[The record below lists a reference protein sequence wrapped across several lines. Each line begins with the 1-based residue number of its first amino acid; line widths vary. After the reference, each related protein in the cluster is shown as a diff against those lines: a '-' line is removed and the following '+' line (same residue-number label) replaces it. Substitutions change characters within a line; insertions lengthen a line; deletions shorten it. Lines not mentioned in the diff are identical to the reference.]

1 MYNSA
6 RNRCLQI
13 SAIFFGRLGIYLFS
27 YKRCFPEIF
36 LNFKTYGG
44 NMLFKS
50 KFFHFVCALCLV
62 LSMTV
67 LAFGDTI
74 RLKDGS
80 IIKGKIVNF
89 NGGKFTVV
97 IEDGTRQRQ
106 MNFAADEVE
115 SIMFDSGSMPADMPS
130 NQTNTGNNNTNS
142 TIITVGQT
150 NKTTNPQT
158 TAPKTSQAE
167 TINQPSGAS
176 NTATSTPKPIEINV
190 KVLADNTSN
199 GWTNSG
205 WVVRKGQKIRISG
218 GGRVSLGKGRS
229 TTPDGISSLPDNNKL
244 MPNEKTGGL
253 IAVIGDDNNAFI
265 FIGSSREFTATRDG
279 ALFLGVNEG
288 NLDDNT
294 GAFDIKIEIFPDTD
308 N

>member
-1 MYNSA
+1 
-6 RNRCLQI
+6 
-13 SAIFFGRLGIYLFS
+13 
-27 YKRCFPEIF
+27 
-36 LNFKTYGG
+36 
-44 NMLFKS
+44 MLLKS
-50 KFFHFVCALCLV
+50 KFFRVVSVLCLA

-67 LAFGDTI
+67 WAFADTI

-80 IIKGKIVNF
+80 IVKGKIVNF

-106 MNFAADEVE
+106 MSFTADEVE
-115 SIMFDSGSMPADMPS
+115 SITFDANSMPIDKPS
-130 NQTNTGNNNTNS
+130 NQTSNRNDDPNS

-150 NKTTNPQT
+150 KKPTNSQTTSPSTNPPET
-158 TAPKTSQAE
+158 TQ
-167 TINQPSGAS
+167 
-176 NTATSTPKPIEINV
+176 KPIELSV

-205 WVVRKGQKIRISG
+205 WVVRKGQKIRITSN
-218 GGRVSLGKGRS
+218 GRVSLGKGRYTS
-229 TTPDGISSLPDNNKL
+229 PNGISSLPDANKL
-244 MPNEKTGGL
+244 LPNEATGAL

-265 FIGSSREFTATRDG
+265 LVGSSHEFTATQDG

-294 GAFDIKIEIFPDTD
+294 GAFDVRVEIFPDIS

>member
-1 MYNSA
+1 
-6 RNRCLQI
+6 
-13 SAIFFGRLGIYLFS
+13 
-27 YKRCFPEIF
+27 
-36 LNFKTYGG
+36 
-44 NMLFKS
+44 MLFKS
-50 KFFHFVCALCLV
+50 KLFHFVCALCLV

-294 GAFDIKIEIFPDTD
+294 GVFDIKIEIFPDTD

>member
-1 MYNSA
+1 
-6 RNRCLQI
+6 
-13 SAIFFGRLGIYLFS
+13 
-27 YKRCFPEIF
+27 
-36 LNFKTYGG
+36 
-44 NMLFKS
+44 MLFKS
-50 KFFHFVCALCLV
+50 NFFRVVCALCLA

-67 LAFGDTI
+67 SAFADTI

-97 IEDGTRQRQ
+97 IEDGTRTRQ
-106 MNFAADEVE
+106 MSFTADEVD
-115 SIMFDSGSMPADMPS
+115 SIIFDADSMPTAKTS
-130 NQTNTGNNNTNS
+130 NQTNTDS

-158 TAPKTSQAE
+158 TSPKTNRTE
-167 TINQPSGAS
+167 TADTS
-176 NTATSTPKPIEINV
+176 ATTPPKPIEINV
-190 KVLADNTSN
+190 KVSADSTNN

-205 WVVRKGQKIRISG
+205 WVVRKGQKIRITS
-218 GGRVSLGKGRS
+218 GGRVSLGNGRF
-229 TTPDGISSLPDNNKL
+229 TTADGISSLPDEKKL
-244 MPNEKTGGL
+244 IPNQATGGL

-265 FIGSSREFTATRDG
+265 FVGSSREFIATRDG

-294 GAFDIKIEIFPDTD
+294 GAFDIKIEIFPDVAS
-308 N
+308 

>member
-1 MYNSA
+1 
-6 RNRCLQI
+6 
-13 SAIFFGRLGIYLFS
+13 
-27 YKRCFPEIF
+27 
-36 LNFKTYGG
+36 
-44 NMLFKS
+44 MLLKS
-50 KFFHFVCALCLV
+50 KFFRFLSVLCLA
-62 LSMTV
+62 LSMSV
-67 LAFGDTI
+67 WVFADTI

-106 MNFAADEVE
+106 MSFTADEVE
-115 SIMFDSGSMPADMPS
+115 SITFDGNSIPIDKPS
-130 NQTNTGNNNTNS
+130 NQTSTRNDDPNS

-150 NKTTNPQT
+150 KKPTNSQTTSPPTNP
-158 TAPKTSQAE
+158 SE
-167 TINQPSGAS
+167 T
-176 NTATSTPKPIEINV
+176 TSTVAITQKPIELSI

-205 WVVRKGQKIRISG
+205 WVVRKGQKIRITSN
-218 GGRVSLGKGRS
+218 GRVALGNGRYA
-229 TTPDGISSLPDNNKL
+229 TPNGISSLPDANKL
-244 MPNEKTGGL
+244 LPNEATGAL

-265 FIGSSREFTATRDG
+265 LIGSSHEFTATQDG

-294 GAFDIKIEIFPDTD
+294 GAFDVKVEIFPDTG

>member
-1 MYNSA
+1 
-6 RNRCLQI
+6 
-13 SAIFFGRLGIYLFS
+13 
-27 YKRCFPEIF
+27 
-36 LNFKTYGG
+36 
-44 NMLFKS
+44 MLFKS
-50 KFFHFVCALCLV
+50 KFFRVLCTLCFA

-67 LAFGDTI
+67 LVFADTI

-106 MNFAADEVE
+106 MSFASDEVD
-115 SIMFDSGSMPADMPS
+115 SIIFDADSTLTDKPS
-130 NQTNTGNNNTNS
+130 NQTNTDS

-150 NKTTNPQT
+150 KKTTNPQT
-158 TAPKTSQAE
+158 TSPKTNPTE
-167 TINQPSGAS
+167 MTTT
-176 NTATSTPKPIEINV
+176 TAIKPIEINI
-190 KVLADNTSN
+190 KVLADGTNN

-205 WVVRKGQKIRISG
+205 WVVRTGQKIRITG
-218 GGRVSLGKGRS
+218 GGRVSLGNGRS
-229 TTPDGISSLPDNNKL
+229 TTPDGIASLPDEKKL
-244 MPNEKTGGL
+244 IPNQATGGL

-265 FIGSSREFTATRDG
+265 FVGSSREFTATRDG

-294 GAFDIKIEIFPDTD
+294 GAFDIKIEIFPDVGS
-308 N
+308 